1 MRAFFLLAFL
11 GLALAQATYVVRPG
25 DTLYALARRFGV
37 SVGALARANR
47 LADPDRIRAGQRL
60 VVPRP
65 AGWPAGFGVD
75 AYPLTQ
81 GRPVWVRLPPG
92 TGWVALDGVRARG
105 FGGRAL
111 LPVGATAAVGL
122 HRAVLPGG
130 RRVPLFVAPGGYP
143 TRDLALPR
151 AKGRLFD
158 RATIRAERARVLAAC
173 RLAQGPPAWRGRW
186 RWPIPHP
193 VVSAPFGE
201 RRRYDGRPGGYH
213 AGIDLAAPAGTPV
226 RAAAAGRV
234 VGVERF
240 RVRGLAVI
248 LVHGAGVCAIYQHL
262 RRALVGPGERVAA
275 GERLGEVG
283 TSGLSTGPHLHLE
296 VRLLGVPQD
305 PRFFL
310 EER

>member
-1 MRAFFLLAFL
+1 MRALALLALL
-11 GLALAQATYVVRPG
+11 GLALAQTTYVVRPG
-25 DTLYALARRFGV
+25 DTLHALARRFGV
-37 SVGALARANR
+37 SASALARANR

-65 AGWPAGFGVD
+65 AGWPAGFGVEV
-75 AYPLTQ
+75 YPLVQ

-92 TGWVALDGVRARG
+92 AGWIALDGVRARG
-105 FGGRAL
+105 FSGRAL

-130 RRVPLFVAPGGYP
+130 RWALLFVASGGYL
-143 TRDLALPR
+143 TRNLHLP
-151 AKGRLFD
+151 AGKGRLFD
-158 RATIRAERARVLAAC
+158 RATIHAERARVLAAC
-173 RLAQGPPAWRGRW
+173 RQAQGPPAWRGRW
-186 RWPIPHP
+186 RWPLPHP
-193 VVSAPFGE
+193 AVSAPFGE

-213 AGIDLAAPAGTPV
+213 AGLDLAAPAGTPV
-226 RAAAAGRV
+226 RAAAPGRV

-248 LVHGAGVCAIYQHL
+248 LAHGAGVCAIYQHL
-262 RRALVGPGERVAA
+262 QRAVVRPGERVAA
-275 GERLGEVG
+275 GALLGAVG
-283 TSGLSTGPHLHLE
+283 SSGLSTGPHLHLE
-296 VRLLGVPQD
+296 VRLLGLPQN